1 MSMNERTYQTVP
13 ITCPSCQN
21 RFVSPVLTTI
31 DVGQSPEAKTLF
43 LSGQLNVAVCPQ
55 CGHAGV
61 LSTPLVYH
69 DPDKELLFT
78 YLPSELGVP
87 EDEQQR
93 LIGDLTNRVIAA
105 LPAEKRKGYLLRP
118 RSFFRLEAMMEAIL
132 EADGVTP
139 EMLEQ
144 QRAKA
149 ALLDRLLRATSEE
162 ARRVIA
168 QENDGQIDY
177 GFFQFLTLNIEL
189 AQAGED
195 TDTVNSLLALRSQLL
210 QWTTDGRKV
219 AEREDAVRS
228 LGQEITR
235 EGLLE
240 KLVEAA
246 FAGEQTKVETM
257 VSIARPAIDYIFY
270 QQLTARLDA
279 ADEAGRSDQAQT
291 LRVLRE
297 TILDLTEQIDAE
309 VAAATEEAAQFLAEV
324 LESED
329 PEARLGENPDR
340 VDELFMSV
348 LATLIKSAER
358 AGNAETVEQL
368 SAVSSAV
375 VKLIQESQPPEI
387 RLISQLLTADYPDG
401 TREILEAHRE
411 QVTPEL
417 LEVMKLVAE
426 DLNGDRKEA
435 SERLERVRE
444 QAAAMVG

>member
-1 MSMNERTYQTVP
+1 M
-13 ITCPSCQN
+13 
-21 RFVSPVLTTI
+21 
-31 DVGQSPEAKTLF
+31 
-43 LSGQLNVAVCPQ
+43 
-55 CGHAGV
+55 
-61 LSTPLVYH
+61 
-69 DPDKELLFT
+69 
-78 YLPSELGVP
+78 
-87 EDEQQR
+87 
-93 LIGDLTNRVIAA
+93 
-105 LPAEKRKGYLLRP
+105 
-118 RSFFRLEAMMEAIL
+118 
-132 EADGVTP
+132 
-139 EMLEQ
+139 
-144 QRAKA
+144 
-149 ALLDRLLRATSEE
+149 
-162 ARRVIA
+162 
-168 QENDGQIDY
+168 
-177 GFFQFLTLNIEL
+177 
-189 AQAGED
+189 
-195 TDTVNSLLALRSQLL
+195 NSLLALRSQLL
-210 QWTTDGRKV
+210 PWTTAGRKV
-219 AEREDAVRS
+219 AEREDVIRS

-257 VSIARPAIDYIFY
+257 VSIARPAIDYVFY
-270 QQLTARLDA
+270 QQLTARIDA

-329 PEARLGENPDR
+329 PEARLRENPER

-348 LATLIKSAER
+348 LATLSQSAER
-358 AGNAETVEQL
+358 AGDAETVEQL

-375 VKLIQESQPPEI
+375 VKLIQASQPPEI
-387 RLISQLLTADYPDG
+387 RLISQLLAADYPDG